1 MTFESTRSP
10 PPRRDSGESRRNLR
24 RCRGMD
30 NPALTSLAVVGGAI
44 LMVAAIAWFVSPR
57 ARSGLR
63 RGRTAV
69 LVAFLVVLAIVW
81 VFKDRA

>member
-1 MTFESTRSP
+1 
-10 PPRRDSGESRRNLR
+10 
-24 RCRGMD
+24 MD
-30 NPALTSLAVVGGAI
+30 NPALTSAAAVAGVV
-44 LMVAAIAWFVSPR
+44 LMVAAIAWFVSPGAR
-57 ARSGLR
+57 ARLR